1 MAVVTAVLQ
10 TSKLIQVLELVL
22 QHHNVGLNAA
32 SLCNLLRSSK
42 AVREAAQQAGGPCAS
57 ICIKGKANDWQVAST
72 VASFAR
78 WLPPHAHLAAEI
90 ALDLERQ
97 PAEDDDDDNDG
108 DAANH
113 QRVSGAWLAAAQALS
128 QLTFLEISAVDC
140 YLEELQQLPAGLE
153 RLALPNVYIY
163 TQADEDDKGAADA
176 GSGDEGGRAQHSR
189 QIDLSHLTR
198 LTQLE
203 LGLHGAD
210 DELLVSGQLPPQ
222 LLQLTTGADSDEGD
236 SCAVLPLLGGA
247 AALKQL
253 QRLTLS
259 GCCESESE
267 LLALNSLTALS
278 HMELA
283 FDDVALSKVQSS
295 SAWAALP
302 QLRALVIVSAPS
314 GDVANVG
321 PSLRTV
327 MAGIAAATSL
337 RQLHLDFRDG
347 VPAYSMRPKL
357 FGFLTGL
364 RQLQELEVLE
374 LVLQNP
380 SLGLDAV
387 TLCSLLCSSKA
398 VRAAAQQ
405 EGGPCTSICVKGDLG
420 DWQLASRVA
429 TFARW
434 LPPHTNLAA
443 EIAFDF
449 EPQSEDDDN
458 ADGAAAK
465 NVLDSLLAFSAQ
477 KITAA
482 RSSTNAGDT
491 AAPSSQQQQ
500 QRPPFALR
508 SFSSSV
514 PHSGQLLRA
523 LPPATLTSLSY
534 LLPDNYDE
542 DQCAAPAA
550 LAGLTNL
557 RCLQHLQRIP
567 GKWLDP
573 VAALTQLTLLVI
585 GALDCYLE
593 ELQQLPAS
601 LQRLALQNVYIH
613 LSADEDEEGAA
624 DAGSDSS
631 GEAQHSRQIDLSHL
645 TRLTQLELGLHGADS
660 DAQISGQ
667 LPPQLLELTAG
678 ADRDDGDACA
688 VLPLLGGVAA
698 LKQLRRLA
706 LSNCCEAERDLLA
719 LSSLTALSRIDLQYN
734 GALSQVLSSSAW
746 AQLPQLHSLHVISA
760 PLGDVADGGPGLRT
774 LMAGVAAATSLRQ
787 LHLDF
792 RDGVSALGMRPKLF
806 GCLTGLRQLQELG
819 VDALPVEYITT
830 DADDVMQLTALTGLT
845 HLDVACWAVGEVAA
859 VALACNLPE
868 LRILKLYDCNLVSRA
883 ALPAIGKLAH
893 LQHLEL
899 RDNRFG
905 CDGCLQLLTQLR
917 ALTCLELVNK
927 DGEEPSQQQLDAFWA
942 AVRGQQQGAQLQ

>member
-1 MAVVTAVLQ
+1 MAVVTAVVQ

-22 QHHNVGLNAA
+22 QHHNVGLDAA
-32 SLCNLLRSSK
+32 SLCSLLCSSK
-42 AVREAAQQAGGPCAS
+42 AVRAAAQQAGGPCTS

-97 PAEDDDDDNDG
+97 PAEDDDDDADE

-113 QRVSGAWLAAAQALS
+113 VLDSLLAFSAQQITAASNSTSAGDTAAPSSKQQQQQQRPPFALRSFSSSVMHGAELLRALPAATLTSLTGMLLEAPAGEEDRGSPPAALASLTNLRRMHLKQRVSGAWLAAAQALS
-128 QLTFLEISAVDC
+128 QLTFLEIGAVDC
-140 YLEELQQLPAGLE
+140 YLEELKHLPAGLE

-163 TQADEDDKGAADA
+163 TQADQDDEGAADA
-176 GSGDEGGRAQHSR
+176 GSNDAGGRAQHSR

-222 LLQLTTGADSDEGD
+222 LLQLTTGAESDDGD

-259 GCCESESE
+259 GCCESESD

-283 FDDVALSKVQSS
+283 FGDVALSKVQSS

-314 GDVANVG
+314 GDVVDVG

-337 RQLHLDFRDG
+337 RQLHLDLRDG
-347 VPAYSMRPKL
+347 VTAYSMRPKL
-357 FGFLTGL
+357 FGYLTGL
-364 RQLQELEVLE
+364 RQLQELEHLDLRTNRFGCDGCLQLLTQLRALTCLELVNMDGEEPSQQQLDAFWAAVRGQQQGAQVLE

-380 SLGLDAV
+380 SIGLDAV

-434 LPPHTNLAA
+434 LPPHAHLAA
-443 EIAFDF
+443 EISLDF
-449 EPQSEDDDN
+449 EPQPEDDDN
-458 ADGAAAK
+458 ADGAAA
-465 NVLDSLLAFSAQ
+465 NHVLDSLMAFSAQ
-477 KITAA
+477 QITAA
-482 RSSTNAGDT
+482 STSTSAGDT
-491 AAPSSQQQQ
+491 AAPSSKQQQ
-500 QRPPFALR
+500 QRPQFALR

-514 PHSGQLLRA
+514 PHGGQLLCA

-534 LLPDNYDE
+534 LLPEYYDE
-542 DQCAAPAA
+542 DLCAAPAA

-567 GKWLDP
+567 GNRLDP

-601 LQRLALQNVYIH
+601 LQRLELQNVYIH
-613 LSADEDEEGAA
+613 LSADEDEKGAA
-624 DAGSDSS
+624 DAGSDSADE
-631 GEAQHSRQIDLSHL
+631 GQHSRHIDLSHL

-660 DAQISGQ
+660 DA
-667 LPPQLLELTAG
+667 
-678 ADRDDGDACA
+678 
-688 VLPLLGGVAA
+688 
-698 LKQLRRLA
+698 
-706 LSNCCEAERDLLA
+706 
-719 LSSLTALSRIDLQYN
+719 
-734 GALSQVLSSSAW
+734 
-746 AQLPQLHSLHVISA
+746 
-760 PLGDVADGGPGLRT
+760 
-774 LMAGVAAATSLRQ
+774 
-787 LHLDF
+787 
-792 RDGVSALGMRPKLF
+792 
-806 GCLTGLRQLQELG
+806 
-819 VDALPVEYITT
+819 
-830 DADDVMQLTALTGLT
+830 
-845 HLDVACWAVGEVAA
+845 
-859 VALACNLPE
+859 
-868 LRILKLYDCNLVSRA
+868 
-883 ALPAIGKLAH
+883 
-893 LQHLEL
+893 
-899 RDNRFG
+899 
-905 CDGCLQLLTQLR
+905 
-917 ALTCLELVNK
+917 
-927 DGEEPSQQQLDAFWA
+927 
-942 AVRGQQQGAQLQ
+942 